1 MINILYQKSQKSKRH
16 HLLSFLQSPTI
27 FAILC
32 LNGAIGSFMMNI
44 KQTFVALLCCTSF
57 FSFAQEADTASTTGY
72 ISEDLIV
79 YMHTGAGKNYRI
91 QGTVN
96 AGEKVQLTGE
106 SSNDYSQI
114 TTDKNRTGWVES
126 KYVSNKPGMRFAI
139 ADLNEQLASIQ
150 AERNTMSRQLTEA
163 NNEIEALKT
172 ERSDLQNSISALN
185 MDLTQTKSQLKNQ
198 DTDIKKQWFFN
209 GAIVLG
215 IGLLFGL
222 ILPRL
227 FSKRKANM
235 ENWG

>member
-1 MINILYQKSQKSKRH
+1 MIKILYQKSQRH
-16 HLLSFLQSPTI
+16 HLLSFRQSPTI

-32 LNGAIGSFMMNI
+32 LNGAIGYFMMNI
-44 KQTFVALLCCTSF
+44 KQTFVALLLSTSL
-57 FSFAQEADTASTTGY
+57 FSSAEETNVSTTAGY

-96 AGEKVQLTGE
+96 SGEQVRLTGK
-106 SSNDYSQI
+106 SNNDYSEI
-114 TTDKNRTGWVES
+114 ITDKDRTGWVES
-126 KYVSNKPGMRFAI
+126 KHVSAKPGMRYVI
-139 ADLNEQLASIQ
+139 ADLNEQLASLQ
-150 AERNTMSRQLTEA
+150 AEKSTVSSQLTDA
-163 NNEIEALKT
+163 INEIDILKS
-172 ERSDLQNSISALN
+172 ERSDLQNSISTLN

-209 GAIVLG
+209 GAIVLS

-227 FSKRKANM
+227 FSKRKSSM
-235 ENWG
+235 QNWG

>member
-1 MINILYQKSQKSKRH
+1 
-16 HLLSFLQSPTI
+16 
-27 FAILC
+27 
-32 LNGAIGSFMMNI
+32 MMNI
-44 KQTFVALLCCTSF
+44 KQTFVALLCCTSL
-57 FSFAQEADTASTTGY
+57 FSFAEEADVTSTTGY

-185 MDLTQTKSQLKNQ
+185 MDLTETKSQLKNQ
-198 DTDIKKQWFFN
+198 DTSIKKQWFFN

-222 ILPRL
+222 VLPRL
-227 FSKRKANM
+227 FSKRKTSM

>member
-1 MINILYQKSQKSKRH
+1 MIKILYQKSQQH
-16 HLLSFLQSPTI
+16 HLLSFRQSPTI

-32 LNGAIGSFMMNI
+32 LNGAIGYFMMNI
-44 KQTFVALLCCTSF
+44 KQTFVALLLSTSL
-57 FSFAQEADTASTTGY
+57 FSFAEEANISTTPGY

-96 AGEKVQLTGE
+96 SGEQVRLTGK
-106 SSNDYSQI
+106 SNNDYSEI
-114 TTDKNRTGWVES
+114 ITDKDRTGWVES
-126 KYVSNKPGMRFAI
+126 KYVSAKPGMRYVI
-139 ADLNEQLASIQ
+139 ADLNEQLASLQ
-150 AERNTMSRQLTEA
+150 AEKSTVSNQLTDA
-163 NNEIEALKT
+163 INEIDTLKS

-227 FSKRKANM
+227 FSKRKAQM